1 MLKKTCPWCLE
12 RATLNQLGRR
22 PVQKN
27 YKWYQFSRT
36 LQVCPYCAG
45 AVKLGG
51 KAIWFMLL
59 ALPVVLSIVVEMFS
73 GINLL
78 ESLGLAGIGW
88 GLFWAGCLGAFYFSV
103 FIKVE

>member
-1 MLKKTCPWCLE
+1 
-12 RATLNQLGRR
+12 
-22 PVQKN
+22 
-27 YKWYQFSRT
+27 
-36 LQVCPYCAG
+36 
-45 AVKLGG
+45 
-51 KAIWFMLL
+51 MLL